1 MTPLNPLK
9 CALLGFAMLA
19 LARPAHAAVI
29 DFTTGE
35 GYTNGNL
42 WQQTPTGGNTWNT
55 ISDFQVDTSGGGSVT
70 AATSTGNFSFP
81 ARYSAPL
88 SSTTGQTLSLSMDF
102 RFLGVNVTTAP
113 GSSSDRQYISGLNF
127 GPTAS
132 GVFDGVIGGNILTFE
147 FAPANLYTV
156 QLFSN
161 EYTTFAPSAV
171 GLTNAGGTM
180 SDNLRM
186 TLTTTIAPS
195 GNSTYTLGLFNLD
208 TSTSIF
214 SVDGSADLTAYSN
227 LYAAFAGG
235 GSNAANTSLVA
246 SQLDISSVPEPTTVA
261 LLLGGVGMLAL
272 GRRSLRQAR

>member
-9 CALLGFAMLA
+9 FVLLGFSMLA
-19 LARPAHAAVI
+19 LAHHADAAVI

-70 AATSTGNFSFP
+70 ASTGTGSFSFP
-81 ARYSAPL
+81 ARYSAAFA
-88 SSTTGQTLSLSMDF
+88 STAGQALSLSMDF

-113 GSSSDRQYISGLNF
+113 GSSSDRQYLAGLNF
-127 GPTAS
+127 GPTAT
-132 GVFDGVIGGNILTFE
+132 GVFDGVIGGNIMTFE
-147 FAPANLYTV
+147 FAPANVYTFQV
-156 QLFSN
+156 FSGAF
-161 EYTTFAPSAV
+161 TTFAPSDV

-180 SDNLRM
+180 SDNLRL

-195 GNSTYTLGLFNLD
+195 GNSSYTLGLFNLD
-208 TSTSIF
+208 TSTAIF

-235 GSNAANTSLVA
+235 GSNVANTTLVA

-272 GRRSLRQAR
+272 GRRSLRKAR